1 MFYYQFNIGDYIKHT
16 SHLSPLEDIAYR
28 RLLDSYYDTEK
39 PIPNNIPLVS
49 RKLRIDADTV
59 EIVLLEFFEKTEEGY
74 RNKRVDVEIEA
85 YHAFLDKQKAN
96 GIKGGRPKN
105 KPTANP
111 PLSQAE
117 PKITLNTNRE
127 PLNEKQQLSTSTK
140 TKTVAQSACNRP
152 EGVLE
157 SLWEDFVT
165 LRKAKKA
172 PLTASA
178 LKGIEREA
186 KKAGMNIEEAL
197 YECCSRGWTG
207 FKAEWIKTP
216 LNKYEK
222 FDPVAY
228 SFSKLQNTID
238 PFRSEKDIT
247 ND

>member
-49 RKLRIDADTV
+49 RRLRIDADTV

-74 RNKRVDVEIEA
+74 RNKRADVEIEA

-127 PLNEKQQLSTSTK
+127 PLNEKQQLLTSTK
-140 TKTVAQSACNRP
+140 TKTVAQGACICP
-152 EGVLE
+152 ETVSDE
-157 SLWEDFVT
+157 VWQDFLT
-165 LRKAKKA
+165 LRRAKKA
-172 PLTASA
+172 PLTNSA
-178 LKGIEREA
+178 LRGIEKEA
-186 KKAGMNIEEAL
+186 GKAGIEIEAVL
-197 YECCSRGWTG
+197 RECCARGWTG
-207 FKAEWIKTP
+207 FKADWVKGKAEPFSVGAATRKI
-216 LNKYEK
+216 LERELEK
-222 FDPVAY
+222 EARLINPWEEI
-228 SFSKLQNTID
+228 Q
-238 PFRSEKDIT
+238 
-247 ND
+247 